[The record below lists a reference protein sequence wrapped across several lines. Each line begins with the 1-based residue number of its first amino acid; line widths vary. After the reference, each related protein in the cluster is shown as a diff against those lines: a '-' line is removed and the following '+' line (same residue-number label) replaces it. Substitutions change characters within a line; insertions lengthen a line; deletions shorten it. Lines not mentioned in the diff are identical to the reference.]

1 MTDWFRGKICS
12 MNTIA
17 IIGRGVH
24 PRGKET
30 ALQLA
35 ESLGSFFEHSKYD
48 VLYIDFDNI
57 IFDIQPQHIK
67 LIDAKSGMHLH
78 ECAAVML
85 MNWFGSIANYG
96 DIAYAIALYLDAQN
110 VPMMN
115 SEALHNRSRSK
126 LSQMMLAALKGIP
139 IARTLFCVN
148 LTTLRDYMDT
158 QAFDSPFIFKKT
170 SASRGQ
176 DNYLLKS
183 IEEII
188 QYDNEDH
195 RENPFLAQKF
205 IVSDGSD
212 YRLFMVGG
220 DIKLVI
226 HRIGEGGSHLH
237 NTSAGASTEIIPVE
251 SLSPD
256 IIHIAKTMSNV
267 LHREL
272 TGLDVIV
279 DSNSGQPYFLEA
291 NLIPQIATGSN
302 VSKKLEALAEGLCQA
317 AAG

>member
-1 MTDWFRGKICS
+1 

-30 ALQLA
+30 ALQLT
-35 ESLGSFFEHSKYD
+35 ESLGPFFEQSKYK

-67 LIDAKSGMHLH
+67 VIDTKSGMHLH
-78 ECAAVML
+78 ECAAVMM
-85 MNWFGSIANYG
+85 MNWFGCDANYG
-96 DIAYAIALYLDAQN
+96 DIAHAIALYLDMHK
-110 VPMMN
+110 VPVTN
-115 SEALHNRSRSK
+115 SEALYNRSRSK
-126 LSQMMLAALKGIP
+126 LSQMMLAALHDIP
-139 IARTLFCVN
+139 IARTLFCVD
-148 LTTLRDYMDT
+148 LAALRKYMDM
-158 QAFDSPFIFKKT
+158 QAFGVPFIFKKT

-176 DNYLLKS
+176 DNYLLTS
-183 IEEII
+183 IEEIMR
-188 QYDNEDH
+188 YDNEDH
-195 RENPFLAQKF
+195 RENPFLVQQF

-226 HRIGEGGSHLH
+226 RRIGEGDSHLH
-237 NTSAGASTEIIPVE
+237 NTSMGASTEIIPVN
-251 SLSPD
+251 SLSRD
-256 IIHIAKTMSNV
+256 IIHIAKTMSSV

-279 DSNSGQPYFLEA
+279 DSNSGRPYFLEA

-302 VSKKLEALAEGLCQA
+302 VSRKLEVLAEGLCQV
-317 AAG
+317 AGG